1 MPEAPAAHAGSSGPA
16 DPATATAP
24 SSDPAPRGATAREE
38 LLGRVVAWFAEHGVG
53 DTSLRTLAAGIGTS
67 HRMLNYHFGSR
78 EGLLGAVVEAVEQSE
93 HAALVE
99 LAATYDD
106 PFEAGAAF
114 WTRVADRAEV
124 FAPLFFE
131 LSTHAMRGQ
140 PHADGL
146 RTWLRTGWTDALRD
160 SYLGLGVPAE
170 RAGTLALQSLAMA
183 RGLLFEVAVTG
194 DRAAADL
201 AMARW
206 TDLVRREIDDGRALR
221 TSRR

>member
-1 MPEAPAAHAGSSGPA
+1 M
-16 DPATATAP
+16 
-24 SSDPAPRGATAREE
+24 PAPIPAPVPDTAGPREE
-38 LLGRVVAWFAEHGVG
+38 LLGRAVGWFAEHGVG

-78 EGLLGAVVEAVEQSE
+78 EGLLGAVVEAVEQGE

-99 LAATYDD
+99 LAASDLD
-106 PFEAGAAF
+106 PFEAGTVF
-114 WTRVADRAEV
+114 WARVADRAEV

-131 LSTHAMRGQ
+131 LSTHAMRGE
-140 PHADGL
+140 PHAAGL
-146 RTWLRTGWTDALRD
+146 RAWLRTGWTDAIRD
-160 SYLGLGVPAE
+160 AYLGLGVPAD

-194 DRAAADL
+194 DRAAADA

-206 TDLVRREIDDGRALR
+206 TAMVRREVEEAA
-221 TSRR
+221 

>member
-1 MPEAPAAHAGSSGPA
+1 VPEAPAAPEAPPA
-16 DPATATAP
+16 PGTTTPTAP
-24 SSDPAPRGATAREE
+24 RASPARDE
-38 LLGRVVAWFAEHGVG
+38 LLGRVVAWFSEHGVG

-67 HRMLNYHFGSR
+67 HRMLHYHFGSR
-78 EGLLGAVVEAVEQSE
+78 EGLLGAVVEAVEQGE
-93 HAALVE
+93 QAALLE
-99 LAATYDD
+99 LSAQYDD

-131 LSTHAMRGQ
+131 LSTHAMRDQ
-140 PHADGL
+140 PHATAL
-146 RTWLRTGWTDALRD
+146 RSWLRTGWLDAIQTGFVQ
-160 SYLGLGVPAE
+160 LGAPAD
-170 RAGTLALQSLAMA
+170 RARTLALQSLAMA

-206 TDLVRREIDDGRALR
+206 TDMVRRDIDAVAGSAGRAQA
-221 TSRR
+221 TGGG

>member
-1 MPEAPAAHAGSSGPA
+1 MARPSAAR
-16 DPATATAP
+16 D
-24 SSDPAPRGATAREE
+24 E
-38 LLGRVVAWFAEHGVG
+38 LLARVVAWFAEHGVG
-53 DTSLRTLAAGIGTS
+53 DTSLRTLATGIGTS

-78 EGLLGAVVEAVEQSE
+78 EGLLGAVVEAVEQAE

-99 LAATYDD
+99 LAATHDD

-140 PHADGL
+140 PHAAGL
-146 RTWLRTGWTDALRD
+146 RAWLRTGWLDALTD
-160 SYLGLGVPAE
+160 GYLDLGLPPD
-170 RAGTLALQSLAMA
+170 RARTLALQSLAMA

-194 DRAAADL
+194 ERAAADL
-201 AMARW
+201 AMSRW
-206 TDLVRREIDDGRALR
+206 TEMVRHEVAAVTG
-221 TSRR
+221 

>member
-1 MPEAPAAHAGSSGPA
+1 VPDVAEASRPRTGPPRPSAAR
-16 DPATATAP
+16 D
-24 SSDPAPRGATAREE
+24 D
-38 LLGRVVAWFAEHGVG
+38 LLARVVAWFAEHGVG
-53 DTSLRTLAAGIGTS
+53 DTSLRTLATGIGTS

-78 EGLLGAVVEAVEQSE
+78 EGLLGAVVEAVEQAE

-99 LAATYDD
+99 LAATHDD

-140 PHADGL
+140 PHAAGL
-146 RTWLRTGWTDALRD
+146 RAWLRTGWLDALTD
-160 SYLGLGVPAE
+160 GYLDLGLPPD
-170 RAGTLALQSLAMA
+170 RARTLALQSLAMA

-194 DRAAADL
+194 ERAAADL
-201 AMARW
+201 AMSRW
-206 TDLVRREIDDGRALR
+206 TEMVRHEVAAVTG
-221 TSRR
+221 

>member
-1 MPEAPAAHAGSSGPA
+1 MARPSAAR
-16 DPATATAP
+16 D
-24 SSDPAPRGATAREE
+24 E
-38 LLGRVVAWFAEHGVG
+38 LLARVVVWFAEHGVG
-53 DTSLRTLAAGIGTS
+53 DTSLRTLATCIGTS

-78 EGLLGAVVEAVEQSE
+78 EGLLGAVVEAVEQAE

-99 LAATYDD
+99 LAATHDD

-140 PHADGL
+140 PHAAGL
-146 RTWLRTGWTDALRD
+146 RAWLRTGWLDALTDGYRD
-160 SYLGLGVPAE
+160 LGLPPD
-170 RAGTLALQSLAMA
+170 RARTLALQSLAMA

-194 DRAAADL
+194 ERAAADL
-201 AMARW
+201 AMSRW
-206 TDLVRREIDDGRALR
+206 TEMVRHEVAAVTG
-221 TSRR
+221 

>member
-1 MPEAPAAHAGSSGPA
+1 MARPSAAR
-16 DPATATAP
+16 D
-24 SSDPAPRGATAREE
+24 E
-38 LLGRVVAWFAEHGVG
+38 LLARVVVWFAEHGVG
-53 DTSLRTLAAGIGTS
+53 DTSLRTLATGIGTS

-78 EGLLGAVVEAVEQSE
+78 EGLLGAVVEAVEQAE

-99 LAATYDD
+99 LAATHDD

-140 PHADGL
+140 PHAAGL
-146 RTWLRTGWTDALRD
+146 RAWLRTGWLDALTD
-160 SYLGLGVPAE
+160 GYLDLGLPPD
-170 RAGTLALQSLAMA
+170 RARTLALQSLAMA

-194 DRAAADL
+194 ERAAADL
-201 AMARW
+201 AMSRW
-206 TDLVRREIDDGRALR
+206 TEMVRHEVAAVTG
-221 TSRR
+221 

>member
-1 MPEAPAAHAGSSGPA
+1 MPEAPTAPVAPAHGPGA
-16 DPATATAP
+16 PAP
-24 SSDPAPRGATAREE
+24 SSATASPTAPRASTARDE

-78 EGLLGAVVEAVEQSE
+78 EGLLGAVVEAVEQGE
-93 HAALVE
+93 QAALLE
-99 LAATYDD
+99 LSAQYDD

-114 WTRVADRAEV
+114 WTRVADRAEI

-131 LSTHAMRGQ
+131 LSAHAMRDQ
-140 PHADGL
+140 PHATAL
-146 RTWLRTGWTDALRD
+146 RTWLRTGWLDALGQG
-160 SYLGLGVPAE
+160 YEQLGVPSD
-170 RAGTLALQSLAMA
+170 RARTLALQSLAMA

-194 DRAAADL
+194 DRPAADL

-206 TDLVRREIDDGRALR
+206 TAMVRREIAEV
-221 TSRR
+221 TS

>member
-1 MPEAPAAHAGSSGPA
+1 MPEAPAAPA
-16 DPATATAP
+16 ATTTTATAART
-24 SSDPAPRGATAREE
+24 SSARDE
-38 LLGRVVAWFAEHGVG
+38 LLGRVLAWFAEHGVG

-78 EGLLGAVVEAVEQSE
+78 EGLLGAVVEAVEQAE

-131 LSTHAMRGQ
+131 LSTHAMRAQ
-140 PHADGL
+140 PHAEGL
-146 RTWLRTGWTDALRD
+146 RMWLRTGWTDAIRE

-194 DRAAADL
+194 NRGAADL

-206 TDLVRREIDDGRALR
+206 TAMVRREVDEV
-221 TSRR
+221 TS